1 MHNHCSIYICS
12 FNDTQRLDMRGSFSM
27 LVYNFLKVSL
37 KNYLFYSYSYGL
49 PLVIKAFTKAF
60 LYYLDTMSVFT
71 ILLKYPFYRWIKYAS
86 SHDACA
92 FGASFHINIVYQ
104 LRMTNICHYSESIS
118 QFGCFKNIFELW
130 NANVF
135 NLLVSSQSVCVCTHT
150 YYFY

>member
-1 MHNHCSIYICS
+1 
-12 FNDTQRLDMRGSFSM
+12 M

-37 KNYLFYSYSYGL
+37 KNKYLFYSYSYGL
-49 PLVIKAFTKAF
+49 SLVIKAFTKAF

-118 QFGCFKNIFELW
+118 
-130 NANVF
+130 
-135 NLLVSSQSVCVCTHT
+135 
-150 YYFY
+150 